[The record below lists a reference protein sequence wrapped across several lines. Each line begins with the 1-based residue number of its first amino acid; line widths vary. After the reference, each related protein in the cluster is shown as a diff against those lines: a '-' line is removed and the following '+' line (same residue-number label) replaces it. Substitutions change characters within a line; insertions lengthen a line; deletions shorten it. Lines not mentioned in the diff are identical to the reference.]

1 MEQLLPFLIV
11 CPLVALAGFVD
22 AIAGGGGLISLP
34 AYLMTGMPPH
44 AAIAT
49 NKLSSCMGTALATF
63 RFAMKG
69 YMRLQE
75 TLPCVLAALIGSA
88 LGAQLVL
95 LVSDEPLRWIML
107 VIVPLTALYLLRPRS
122 LHESDAP
129 YPLRKTILVASV
141 LSWGIGIYDGFYG
154 PGTGTFLMMGF
165 VALVHISVNQ
175 AAGLTKSVNL
185 ATNISALVVFLLHG
199 QVWIVLGF
207 VAGLFNV
214 IGAWI
219 GVNLFTGKGVK
230 IVKPLMLVVLVLF
243 FIKMLVEL
251 VVS

>member
-49 NKLSSCMGTALATF
+49 NKLSSCMATF

-69 YMRLQE
+69 FMRLKE

-129 YPLRKTILVASV
+129 YPLRKTILVAYV
-141 LSWGIGIYDGFYG
+141 LSWGIGIYDWFYG
-154 PGTGTFLMMGF
+154 SGTGTFLMMGF
-165 VALVHISVNQ
+165 VAIVHISVNQ

>member
-1 MEQLLPFLIV
+1 MEQLLPFFIV

-34 AYLMTGMPPH
+34 AYVMTGMPMH

-63 RFAMKG
+63 RFAKKG
-69 YMRLQE
+69 YVRFKEM
-75 TLPCVLAALIGSA
+75 LPCVVAALIGSA

-95 LVSDEPLRWIML
+95 FVSDEPLRWIML
-107 VIVPLTALYLLRPRS
+107 VVVPLIALYLLRPRS

-129 YPLRKTILVASV
+129 YPLRKTLLLASA
-141 LSWGIGIYDGFYG
+141 LSLGIGIYDGFYG

-165 VALVHISVNQ
+165 VALVHISINQ
-175 AAGLTKSVNL
+175 AAGLSKSANL
-185 ATNISALVVFLLHG
+185 ATNLSALVVFLIHG
-199 QVWIVLGF
+199 QVWIVLGL
-207 VAGLFNV
+207 VAGVFNV

-230 IVKPLMLVVLVLF
+230 IVKPLMLVVLTIF
-243 FIKMLVEL
+243 FIKMLAEL
-251 VVS
+251 VIG